1 MKIIRFLKQNKEAFG
16 NLHEDN
22 HVTLLEGDIASGFSD
37 TGALAT
43 VEKIL
48 APILPSDILCIGLNY
63 KRHATETGVV
73 PPEHP
78 ILFLKNT
85 GSLQHPEDPVIL
97 PRKLRS
103 EKVDYEC
110 ELAVVLG
117 KRCTTSVETKPT
129 NTYSGTHAPMT
140 SQLVTGRKT
149 VAADNG
155 VEARHLQ
162 RSVHLDP

>member
-85 GSLQHPEDPVIL
+85 GSLQHPEDPV
-97 PRKLRS
+97 
-103 EKVDYEC
+103 
-110 ELAVVLG
+110 
-117 KRCTTSVETKPT
+117 
-129 NTYSGTHAPMT
+129 
-140 SQLVTGRKT
+140 
-149 VAADNG
+149 
-155 VEARHLQ
+155 
-162 RSVHLDP
+162 